1 VLSFD
6 WRRQFHENRPHSNSI
21 LALLQHPEQNIS
33 LKAMTPSIE
42 NAIEEYLRFD
52 SPALAIR
59 RLILED
65 IEIKK
70 KLIKKGSV
78 LNADIRR
85 SKP

>member
-1 VLSFD
+1 
-6 WRRQFHENRPHSNSI
+6 
-21 LALLQHPEQNIS
+21 
-33 LKAMTPSIE
+33 MTPSIE